1 MPSELPRSKEAL
13 VFAWGANASALPLFP
28 AGGETDWRIRSRTP
42 HRHALFI
49 ADMLVNGPGALLF
62 ADFFLD
68 AVPCLRRDVLGSVDE
83 IRRKIFFVRAC
94 SPRG

>member
-1 MPSELPRSKEAL
+1 MTAFLWVSVGDGLDLRRGFPNVSCSNRNVGIELAGRAQYRICQVAD
-13 VFAWGANASALPLFP
+13 VF
-28 AGGETDWRIRSRTP
+28 R
-42 HRHALFI
+42 
-49 ADMLVNGPGALLF
+49 PGALLF

-94 SPRG
+94 SPRE